1 MRAGQGLA
9 ESSRRW
15 GICLMLALCLPF
27 SIPVQAQT
35 EFTVQLR
42 WYHQFQFAGYYMAKE
57 QGFYEEAGLSVR
69 LLEGGPQALTPVA
82 ATLSGEVDLAISNS
96 GVLIHHMEGDP
107 VVALAA
113 ITQTSPIV
121 WIVLEGSGI
130 QHPEDM
136 SGKRLML
143 MPPPESAELLAML
156 VDRGVSIS
164 DVELLPTSL
173 DLMDLLSG
181 EVDAYDG
188 YSTNEPFYLDDMG
201 VDYHLIR
208 PRDYGINFYNDVL
221 ITRQDLLDEK
231 HAEVDAFLQATL
243 KGWQYALDN
252 VEESITHI
260 REHYAPEKSEEH
272 LRFEAIG
279 LRELILPDLVE
290 VGHMNPE
297 RWRKIGEKYRD
308 LGMVEGEVSLDNFLY
323 QGPPSVNI
331 GLFYRVAG
339 VSALVL
345 LIVGLMAMRYAHLNH
360 RLMREAT
367 RRKEVERRLRD
378 KQEALYQLANTDSLT
393 GAWNRLKFESV
404 AQAEINRSQRYDYP
418 LALIFLDLDHFKRI
432 NDEQGHKAGDE
443 ALKWLTEKVA
453 TVLRDSDSFCR
464 WGGEEFLVLAPHA
477 DEAQAL
483 ALAEKLRLAI
493 AGEEAPGR
501 LALTISLGVAVRNN
515 EDDLEPLLG
524 RADQAL
530 YQAKAAGRN
539 QVALAP

>member
-1 MRAGQGLA
+1 MRGGRRLLVDSGRWFIGLM
-9 ESSRRW
+9 
-15 GICLMLALCLPF
+15 IPLCLLF
-27 SIPVQAQT
+27 SVPALAKT
-35 EFTVQLR
+35 ELTVQLR

-252 VEESITHI
+252 VEESIAHI

-279 LRELILPDLVE
+279 LRELILPDLIE

-308 LGMVEGEVSLDNFLY
+308 LGMVEGEVSLDTFLY

-515 EDDLEPLLG
+515 ENDLEPLLG